1 MKKLAGIVFGLGVA
15 FAGTFL
21 YYYQQNQDT
30 SLPDYIS
37 WLESLFRGAGLKLMD
52 TFNGAT
58 GNDDYMAKATA
69 LVAGLEKFSAT
80 TYQDA
85 NKLAIGY
92 GHDLVPGDGFS
103 ADSVIDEPTAF
114 NLLQQDLLSF
124 DACISQNVSVDLTT
138 TQRAALLSFV
148 YNIGCSAFASSQ
160 LLQKLNAGDYDGAAE
175 EMGRW
180 IYTTVNGQ
188 KVISSALQSRRA
200 QEQEVF
206 TS

>member
-1 MKKLAGIVFGLGVA
+1 VKKLAGIVFGLGVA

-58 GNDDYMAKATA
+58 GNDDYMTKATA

-85 NKLAIGY
+85 GKLAIGY
-92 GHDLVPGDGFS
+92 GHDIVPGDGFS
-103 ADSVIDEPTAF
+103 SDSVIDEPTAF
-114 NLLQQDLLSF
+114 NLLQQDLLNF

-148 YNIGCSAFASSQ
+148 YNVGCGAFAAST
-160 LLQKLNAGDYDGAAE
+160 LLQKLNAGDYNGAAE

-180 IYTTVNGQ
+180 IYTTVNGE
-188 KVISSALQSRRA
+188 KVISSALQARRA
-200 QEQEVF
+200 QEQEEF